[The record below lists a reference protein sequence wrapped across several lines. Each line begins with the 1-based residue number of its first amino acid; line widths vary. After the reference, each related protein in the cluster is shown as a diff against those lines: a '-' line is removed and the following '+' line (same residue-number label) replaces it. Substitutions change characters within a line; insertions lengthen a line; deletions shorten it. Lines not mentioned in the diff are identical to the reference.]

1 MKYVPNV
8 DFIIKDWKESWQGG
22 DITTLI
28 HKMPRDNVIEIFLQP
43 VSDDDVMV
51 SCPVTFADEM
61 LHNSDIAGWLFDYGC
76 YDEYDGFTWDGEI
89 LHVIYKGELISIEK
103 WEGIAEALNE

>member
-28 HKMPRDNVIEIFLQP
+28 HKMPRDNVIEIFEQP
-43 VSDDDVMV
+43 VSDDDIMI

-61 LHNSDIAGWLFDYGC
+61 LDNPDSAGWLFDYGC
-76 YDEYDGFTWDGEI
+76 YDEYDGFHWNGEK
-89 LHVIYKGELISIEK
+89 LQVIYKGRLISTDH
-103 WEGIAEALNE
+103 WERITEELNK